1 MFISWPEGGLS
12 LDSVDKAIL
21 NMVQRRF
28 PVVSRPYSALG
39 ASVGIAEIE
48 AYQRLQDLR
57 TQGYIR
63 RLGAILDSHRLG
75 YYSTLCAAKVPE
87 EKIPVLTRILAEIT
101 GVTHNYLRAHLYNMW
116 FTLIASSLA
125 KAEEILKSVKEES
138 GVQDIY
144 SLPAL
149 RLFKINV
156 DFNFKKA
163 GPNSL
168 NSSDTNSDANQ
179 LSSTNYGNGISI
191 EGGCHDNPGTFLKQP
206 YPVTEEDITLI
217 RLLQEDLP
225 QDPAPFQTLA
235 AKLGQEEKTVLEHTC
250 KLIQTGVIRRFGAVL
265 RHQKAGFVSNAMGV
279 WQVELE
285 RVEQVGTIMSGFP
298 EVSHCYERPSLPD
311 WPYNVFTMI
320 HGQSEEECRQVIAK
334 IAQATG
340 VTQYDALYSL
350 KELKKSSMRYFV

>member
-1 MFISWPEGGLS
+1 MSLPWPEGGLS

-21 NMVQRRF
+21 NLVQRRF
-28 PVVSRPYSALG
+28 PVVSRPYSAIG
-39 ASVGIAEIE
+39 AKVGIAEIE
-48 AYQRLQDLR
+48 AYHRLREMR

-101 GVTHNYLRAHLYNMW
+101 GVTHNYLRAHTYNMW
-116 FTLIASSLA
+116 FTLIAPSLE
-125 KAEEILKSVKEES
+125 KAEEILKAVKEES
-138 GVQDIY
+138 RVREIY
-144 SLPAL
+144 SLPAI

-156 DFNFKKA
+156 DFNF
-163 GPNSL
+163 GDF
-168 NSSDTNSDANQ
+168 NSSNTY
-179 LSSTNYGNGISI
+179 TGNFHSI

-206 YPVTEEDITLI
+206 YPVTEEDIALI

-225 QDPAPFQTLA
+225 QDLAPFQTLA
-235 AKLGQEEKTVLEHTC
+235 AELGEGEEGVLEHTC
-250 KLIQTGVIRRFGAVL
+250 KLLQAGVIRRLGAVL

-279 WQVELE
+279 WQVEPE
-285 RVEQVGTIMSGFP
+285 RVEQVGAIMSGFP

-320 HGQSEEECRQVIAK
+320 HGQSEEECRQVMAK
-334 IAQATG
+334 IARATG
-340 VTQYDALYSL
+340 VTRYDALYSL
-350 KELKKSSMRYFV
+350 KELKKSSMKYFIE